1 MKDTHTST
9 SRRPKYDHKHHHK
22 RTKSLQVRQDVGG
35 EIAVD
40 PAAAVTS
47 MVAAAT
53 EVVGDASNVFAEPTS
68 VVGDVVAGATD
79 VAGSALDG
87 TIVVS
92 TPVTDAAAAETAAL
106 PVDSSIPT
114 TTSDAVLA
122 TSTTAADGS
131 IPASS
136 MWSDVSAIS
145 IWPSTSADPSQSASF
160 IVSSTPAPS
169 ASTDPRNATS
179 SLSGSSAVPTRI
191 TALTSLNSAASSNAT
206 TASYYLNST
215 YPYSSTYALS
225 DDASLIP
232 TATSWTVLPTNATSD
247 TTATL
252 PQPSSTSTSSSTNLT
267 LAPVLGGVLGGIGA
281 IGIALGMVLFLL
293 RRHRRLK
300 DDIARNP
307 TTPYREKGPGG
318 RGPNTNSMTA
328 IGTSAAPFAIR
339 MHTPTKGLPKSE
351 STEGFVVISG
361 RRLSNPPPASD
372 ISSVYELSPPAS
384 PHRRAEQVPGVG
396 VGVGNGP
403 PPPFLAGI
411 QRLGGTSTVYRE
423 GQGPER
429 DPIGRT
435 LVQHDGSSRSRFV
448 EQL

>member
-1 MKDTHTST
+1 MSEEQLEQQRLWIRQ
-9 SRRPKYDHKHHHK
+9 RR
-22 RTKSLQVRQDVGG
+22 
-35 EIAVD
+35 
-40 PAAAVTS
+40 
-47 MVAAAT
+47 
-53 EVVGDASNVFAEPTS
+53 

-79 VAGSALDG
+79 VAASALDG
-87 TIVVS
+87 TMVVS

-106 PVDSSIPT
+106 LVDSSIPT

-122 TSTTAADGS
+122 IGTTAADGS

-136 MWSDVSAIS
+136 MWSEVSTIS
-145 IWPSTSADPSQSASF
+145 IWPSTNVDPSQSASA

-169 ASTDPRNATS
+169 ASTDTANATS
-179 SLSGSSAVPTRI
+179 SLSGSSAVSTR
-191 TALTSLNSAASSNAT
+191 TTLLPNLNSTSSSNAT
-206 TASYYLNST
+206 TASYFLNFT
-215 YPYSSTYALS
+215 YIYSSTYALS

-252 PQPSSTSTSSSTNLT
+252 PQPSSTSTSSSTNPT

-281 IGIALGMVLFLL
+281 IGIALGMALFML

-300 DDIARNP
+300 DDIARDP

-328 IGTSAAPFAIR
+328 IGASAAPFAIR

-372 ISSVYELSPPAS
+372 TSSVYELSPPAS
-384 PHRRAEQVPGVG
+384 PHRRGDQVPGVG

-411 QRLGGTSTVYRE
+411 QRLGGTGTVYRE

-435 LVQHDGSSRSRFV
+435 LVQHDGSSRSSGAKRQIWDSFGV
-448 EQL
+448 ICHLDACNIGTNWEI